1 MKVLKKRPN
10 LADFVLK
17 KEIERYKLQ
26 YIDSSSKPKIHKGFF
41 DTHI

>member
-1 MKVLKKRPN
+1 MKGLKKGPN

-17 KEIERYKLQ
+17 KEIERFKLQ
-26 YIDSSSKPKIHKGFF
+26 YIDSSSKPKIYKGFF